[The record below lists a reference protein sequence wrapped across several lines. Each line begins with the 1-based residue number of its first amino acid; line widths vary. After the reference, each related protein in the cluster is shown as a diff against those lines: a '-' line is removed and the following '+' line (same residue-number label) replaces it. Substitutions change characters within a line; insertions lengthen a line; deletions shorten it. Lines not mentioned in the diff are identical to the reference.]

1 MSSSRKVTTAGKTS
15 AKPRAAERDYSHRLL
30 IDKLGVKPGQK
41 IAVLGVE
48 SAEFLTNLGARVP
61 EYSRGQRFAGA
72 DLIFFSAEAVPDL
85 AQLSSLG
92 RSIQKNGAIW
102 VVYPKGQKH
111 IREIDVITAGKAAG
125 LTDNKVCSFS
135 ATHTA
140 LRFCVPVAKR

>member
-1 MSSSRKVTTAGKTS
+1 MALPGKSS
-15 AKPRAAERDYSHRLL
+15 AKPRAPERNYSHRLL

-48 SAEFLTNLGARVP
+48 SAEFLTDLEARVP
-61 EYSRGQRFAGA
+61 EYSGGKRIAGA
-72 DLIFFSAEAVPDL
+72 DLIFFSAEAVADL
-85 AQLSSLG
+85 LQLISLG

-111 IREIDVITAGKAAG
+111 IREIDVINAGKAAG

-140 LRFCVPVAKR
+140 LRFCIPVAKR